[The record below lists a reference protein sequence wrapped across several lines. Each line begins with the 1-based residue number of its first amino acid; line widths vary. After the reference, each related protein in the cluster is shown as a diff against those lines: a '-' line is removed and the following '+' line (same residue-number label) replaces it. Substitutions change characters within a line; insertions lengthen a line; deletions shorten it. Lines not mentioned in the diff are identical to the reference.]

1 VIRPKNEPERVDQK
15 YLLMSHFGHD
25 TSFPPRR
32 IAIWA
37 AYFRDKVLRKRHAG
51 TFTNPFKSKA

>member
-1 VIRPKNEPERVDQK
+1 MIRPKNEPERVDQK

-32 IAIWA
+32 IGNWA
-37 AYFRDKVLRKRHAG
+37 AYFRDKALRKSHTSA
-51 TFTNPFKSKA
+51 FTNPFKSKA